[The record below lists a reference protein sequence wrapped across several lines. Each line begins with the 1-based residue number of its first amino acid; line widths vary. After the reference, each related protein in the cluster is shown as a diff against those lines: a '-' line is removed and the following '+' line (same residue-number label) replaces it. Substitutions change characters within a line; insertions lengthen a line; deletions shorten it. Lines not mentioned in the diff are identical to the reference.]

1 MQFHPLLEDDEILG
15 AWVNDLSRTC
25 YFNYIDSDT
34 TTYPGLDMM
43 KYYIEDDQM
52 YNLTANPAN
61 ALFEIYV
68 DGTTNM
74 TTTLKAPAFASKG
87 HYYQI
92 SEEIKDVSVPKLTD
106 KNGNEILPNADDDDT
121 WLGVERLSGVNLVAR
136 ERIQLNF

>member
-1 MQFHPLLEDDEILG
+1 
-15 AWVNDLSRTC
+15 
-25 YFNYIDSDT
+25 
-34 TTYPGLDMM
+34 
-43 KYYIEDDQM
+43 M

-61 ALFEIYV
+61 ALYEIYV

-92 SEEIKDVSVPKLTD
+92 SEEIKDVSVPKIVYKDGRTI
-106 KNGNEILPNADDDDT
+106 EPNADDDDT

-136 ERIQLNF
+136 ERIQLNFQVPNDELFDFTNTNQYGLFVPLTYVKRESDFND